1 MKKLLGILL
10 LTLLMPLTA
19 SAAKPRRQAA
29 KPRTSTEARSQRQ
42 RTQKELTKTT
52 RELTATERTL
62 SEKLRRIASLEENI
76 ARSTSR
82 ATQLKLRIDS
92 IEAEAVLVRDSIAKS
107 EAELNRLRELY
118 TRAVRS
124 SRRNR
129 REMNTLTFIFSAE
142 TFRQAWRRMRYLE
155 QYGAWRKR
163 KATEI
168 KAIVTILNDRRA
180 KLEEMKRHTAAL
192 RTEALTEQR
201 RLRNDRSK
209 LEEVVGSL
217 KGRTRELNSLLR
229 RQQSTLRSLDDE
241 IERLIRIEEEEQR
254 RREEEERRRR
264 EEEERRAAEA
274 AAAAAAES
282 RQTRTPD
289 PTASP
294 TPAKTPTKTP
304 AKDPEFKP
312 SKTSSTSVGGSFAA
326 QKGNLPSPLSH
337 TYVIALG
344 FGRQQHR
351 SVSNLEVNNPG
362 IDLETALGATA
373 RAVFPGTVSAVF
385 VQDGLGHVVLIR
397 HGSYL
402 TVYANIRTIKVKK
415 GDKLKTGDVIG
426 IVGASD
432 VNPTRALLHFE
443 IRHERQKLDP
453 RLWLRR

>member
-10 LTLLMPLTA
+10 LTLLMPLSA

-82 ATQLKLRIDS
+82 ASQLKLRIDS

-163 KATEI
+163 KAAEI
-168 KAIVTILNDRRA
+168 NAMVTILNDRRA
-180 KLEEMKRHTAAL
+180 KLEELKRHTAAL

-201 RLRNDRSK
+201 RLRNDRTK

-264 EEEERRAAEA
+264 EEEERRAAA

-282 RQTRTPD
+282 RQTRTPA
-289 PTASP
+289 PTT
-294 TPAKTPTKTP
+294 TPAPAPTKTP
-304 AKDPEFKP
+304 TKDPEFKP
-312 SKTSSTSVGGSFAA
+312 SKPASTSVGGSFAA

-426 IVGASD
+426 IVGPSD

-443 IRHERQKLDP
+443 IRNERQKLDP

>member
-1 MKKLLGILL
+1 
-10 LTLLMPLTA
+10 MPLTA
-19 SAAKPRRQAA
+19 SAAKPQRQAS
-29 KPRTSTEARSQRQ
+29 KPRTSTEARNRRQ
-42 RTQKELTKTT
+42 QTQKELTKTS
-52 RELTATERTL
+52 RELTATERNL

-76 ARSTSR
+76 ARSTAR
-82 ATQLKLRIDS
+82 AAQLKLRIDS
-92 IEAEAVLVRDSIAKS
+92 IEAEAVLVRDSIAKG
-107 EAELNRLRELY
+107 EAELDCLRELY

-142 TFRQAWRRMRYLE
+142 TFRQAWRRMRYLK

-163 KATEI
+163 KAAEI
-168 KAIVTILNDRRA
+168 TAMVNILNGRRA
-180 KLEEMKRHTAAL
+180 KLEELKRHTAAL
-192 RTEALTEQR
+192 RTAALTEQR
-201 RLRNDRSK
+201 RLRNDRTK

-217 KGRTRELNSLLR
+217 KGRTRELNILLR

-241 IERLIRIEEEEQR
+241 IERLIRIEEEQR
-254 RREEEERRRR
+254 RREEEARRRR

-274 AAAAAAES
+274 AAAAAAAADS
-282 RQTRTPD
+282 RQTRTPA
-289 PTASP
+289 PSGAKS
-294 TPAKTPTKTP
+294 PAKTP
-304 AKDPEFKP
+304 AKAPDFKP
-312 SKTSSTSVGGSFAA
+312 SQTVTTSVSGSFAA
-326 QKGNLPSPLSH
+326 RKGNLPSPLSH
-337 TYVIALG
+337 TYVVALG

-397 HGSYL
+397 HGNYL
-402 TVYANIRTIKVKK
+402 TVYANIRTINVKK

-426 IVGASD
+426 VVGTSD

-443 IRHERQKLDP
+443 IRNERQKLDP

>member
-1 MKKLLGILL
+1 
-10 LTLLMPLTA
+10 MPLTA
-19 SAAKPRRQAA
+19 SAAKPRRQTS

-42 RTQKELTKTT
+42 RTQKELTKTS

-76 ARSTSR
+76 ARSTAR
-82 ATQLKLRIDS
+82 AAQLKLRIDS
-92 IEAEAVLVRDSIAKS
+92 IEAEAALVRDSIAKG
-107 EAELNRLRELY
+107 EAELDRLRELY

-163 KATEI
+163 KSEEI
-168 KAIVTILNDRRA
+168 KTMVTILNGRRT
-180 KLEEMKRHTAAL
+180 KLEELKRHTASL
-192 RTEALTEQR
+192 RTEELTEQR
-201 RLRNDRSK
+201 RLRNDRTK

-217 KGRTRELNSLLR
+217 KGRTRELNTLLR

-241 IERLIRIEEEEQR
+241 IERLIRIEEEQR

-264 EEEERRAAEA
+264 EEEERRAAA
-274 AAAAAAES
+274 AAAAASAAATDS
-282 RQTRTPD
+282 RQTRTPA
-289 PTASP
+289 PSGSKAP
-294 TPAKTPTKTP
+294 AKTPAKTP
-304 AKDPEFKP
+304 EFKP
-312 SKTSSTSVGGSFAA
+312 SQTVATSVSGSFAA

-397 HGSYL
+397 HGNYL

-426 IVGASD
+426 VVGTSD

-443 IRHERQKLDP
+443 IRNERQKLDP